1 MTSPVAGNY
10 PGDEGVYEST
20 NLRAAIARLFRLRVL
35 TAHCRL
41 PTAHCTL
48 PAGRRPLFRPQPRE
62 DPARHEPVDQAVE
75 QGLERGR
82 PTPPIPD
89 RVLRQR
95 HAVGEQADEAAVV
108 ECKPWVSAG
117 SDNLPHEQR
126 GAGTHHEAVDE
137 PE

>member
-10 PGDEGVYEST
+10 PGDEGFT
-20 NLRAAIARLFRLRVL
+20 NLRIYAPQLQDYSAFVSL
-35 TAHCRL
+35 L

-137 PE
+137 PERQ